1 MNTNMIWMTA
11 QTPSA
16 FGMPICGHVLVPSA
30 RATGENSALATT
42 LVVRD
47 RAVIA
52 GTAGAVKTDRA
63 FVPSYVPGTTAW
75 SPPIC

>member
-1 MNTNMIWMTA
+1 MNSNMTWMTA

-16 FGMPICGHVLVPSA
+16 FGMPISGHTFGVSVIEA
-30 RATGENSALATT
+30 RCTAATT

-47 RAVIA
+47 RQASLD
-52 GTAGAVKTDRA
+52 TFGAVKTDRA
-63 FVPSYVPGTTAW
+63 AAPSYIPGTHAW

>member
-1 MNTNMIWMTA
+1 MNSNQTWMTA

-16 FGMPICGHVLVPSA
+16 FGMPISSHTFGVSVIEA
-30 RATGENSALATT
+30 RCAAGTT

-47 RAVIA
+47 RQAFVD
-52 GTAGAVKTDRA
+52 TVGAVKADRA
-63 FVPSYVPGTTAW
+63 ASPSYFPGTNAW

>member
-1 MNTNMIWMTA
+1 MNSNQTWMTA

-16 FGMPICGHVLVPSA
+16 FGMPISSHTFGVSVIEA
-30 RATGENSALATT
+30 RCAAATT

-47 RAVIA
+47 RQAFV
-52 GTAGAVKTDRA
+52 GTFGAVKADRA
-63 FVPSYVPGTTAW
+63 AAPSYFPGTTAW

>member
-1 MNTNMIWMTA
+1 MNSNQTWMTA

-16 FGMPICGHVLVPSA
+16 FGMPISSHTFGVSVIEA
-30 RATGENSALATT
+30 RCAAGTT

-47 RAVIA
+47 RQAF
-52 GTAGAVKTDRA
+52 GAVKADRA
-63 FVPSYVPGTTAW
+63 AAPSYFPGTTAW